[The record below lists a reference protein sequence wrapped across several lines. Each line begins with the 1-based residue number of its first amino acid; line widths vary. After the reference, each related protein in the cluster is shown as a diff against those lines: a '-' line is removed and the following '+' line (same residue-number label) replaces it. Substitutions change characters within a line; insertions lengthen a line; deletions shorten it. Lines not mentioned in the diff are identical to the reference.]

1 MLGNVELIFR
11 GFWLSAYSVFGD
23 IKLVLRPR
31 YLPRIVSR
39 AGLGF
44 QPILELAWVYTP
56 ASSYPAGRE
65 GRVGIKQSIYFIPA
79 AAKVSGGLIDG

>member
-1 MLGNVELIFR
+1 MLGNVELIFH

-39 AGLGF
+39 TGLNF
-44 QPILELAWVYTP
+44 QPVLELAWVYAP
-56 ASSYPAGRE
+56 ASSNPSGRE
-65 GRVGIKQSIYFIPA
+65 GWV
-79 AAKVSGGLIDG
+79 